1 MKTTLNTLYDSLSDL
16 LKTVISVCTYHFE
29 QWFWRNKIEPNK
41 TKHFAD
47 GFHEGKWEDDLYYDI
62 HGNPYDPKKGIGDK
76 QYDFAEPDIEE
87 DEEILGI

>member
-1 MKTTLNTLYDSLSDL
+1 MKTTLNTLRNSLSDL
-16 LKTVISVCTYHFE
+16 LKTIISVCTYHFE

-47 GFHEGKWEDDLYYDI
+47 GFHEGKWEDDEPIRDI
-62 HGNPYDPKKGIGDK
+62 HGNVYDPKKINDK
-76 QYDFAEPDIEE
+76 QYDFAED

>member
-1 MKTTLNTLYDSLSDL
+1 MKTTLNTLRDSLSDL
-16 LKTVISVCTYHFE
+16 LKTIISVCTYHFE

-47 GFHEGKWEDDLYYDI
+47 GFHEGKWEDDEPIRDI
-62 HGNPYDPKKGIGDK
+62 HGNVYDPKKMSDK
-76 QYDFAEPDIEE
+76 QYDFAEE